1 MGYHDADNTPRAVS
15 SSRPRW
21 ELHRR
26 LSPKRNAQM
35 RVVAAREIAPA
46 NPSSAKYFIKAVMI
60 ESPIGGLAVA
70 MPEARK
76 IGLKGSLNYH
86 DSIRSKGGDPGRQAR
101 GGGKAMSRSRLLKLS
116 CIEATAFLR
125 TVRSHRWN

>member
-76 IGLKGSLNYH
+76 IGLKCSLNYH

-101 GGGKAMSRSRLLKLS
+101 GGAVTSLELS
-116 CIEATAFLR
+116 SAQSGAIHREVPR
-125 TVRSHRWN
+125 TNLDWP

>member
-1 MGYHDADNTPRAVS
+1 
-15 SSRPRW
+15 
-21 ELHRR
+21 
-26 LSPKRNAQM
+26 
-35 RVVAAREIAPA
+35 VAARESAPA
-46 NPSSAKYFIKAVMI
+46 KPSTAKYFIKAVMI

-101 GGGKAMSRSRLLKLS
+101 GGSVTSMELS
-116 CIEATAFLR
+116 SAQSGAIHREVPR
-125 TVRSHRWN
+125 TNLDWP